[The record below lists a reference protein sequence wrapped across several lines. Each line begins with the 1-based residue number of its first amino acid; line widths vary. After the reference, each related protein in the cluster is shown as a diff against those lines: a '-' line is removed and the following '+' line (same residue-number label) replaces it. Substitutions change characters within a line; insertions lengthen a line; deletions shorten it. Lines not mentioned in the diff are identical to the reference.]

1 MKKLLRILTLPFI
14 TACIVTTGV
23 IVFYYLDAPESE
35 SITIPTGKKPAD
47 TSGIHTAEKTTHDS
61 PINALHKDFVYPADV
76 TRDPFKQV
84 SVPDIQQKPTA
95 KQPTIML
102 TGVIW
107 DPENPIAII
116 TDSDSNSYILKVGE
130 KVNSTKVLTIR
141 PRSVTIEKDGKIEDL
156 ILWPANL

>member
-35 SITIPTGKKPAD
+35 SAAIPTGKKPAAA
-47 TSGIHTAEKTTHDS
+47 SRNYIAQKPTHDS
-61 PINALHKDFVYPADV
+61 QPNALHKDFVYPADV

-84 SVPDIQQKPTA
+84 SAPEAQQKPTD

-107 DPENPIAII
+107 DAESPIAII
-116 TDSDSNSYILKVGE
+116 TDSDSNSYIVKVGE
-130 KVNSTKVLTIR
+130 KVNSAKVLTIR
-141 PRSVTIEKDGKIEDL
+141 PKSITIERDGKIEDL
-156 ILWPANL
+156 ILWPTKL

>member
-35 SITIPTGKKPAD
+35 SAAIPTGKKPAAA
-47 TSGIHTAEKTTHDS
+47 SRNYIAQKPTHDS
-61 PINALHKDFVYPADV
+61 QPNALHKDFVYPADV
-76 TRDPFKQV
+76 ARDPFKQV
-84 SVPDIQQKPTA
+84 SAPEAQQKPTD

-107 DPENPIAII
+107 DPESPIAII
-116 TDSDSNSYILKVGE
+116 TDSDSNSYIVKVGE
-130 KVNSTKVLTIR
+130 KVNRAKVLTIR
-141 PRSVTIEKDGKIEDL
+141 PKSITIERDGKMEDL
-156 ILWPANL
+156 ILWPTKL

>member
-1 MKKLLRILTLPFI
+1 MRKLLRILILPFI

-35 SITIPTGKKPAD
+35 SAAIPTGKKPAAA
-47 TSGIHTAEKTTHDS
+47 SEIHTAEKPTRDS
-61 PINALHKDFVYPADV
+61 QLNALHKDFVYPAGV

-84 SVPDIQQKPTA
+84 SAPEAQQELTD

-107 DPENPIAII
+107 DAENPIAII
-116 TDSDSNSYILKVGE
+116 TDSDSNSYIVKVGE
-130 KVNSTKVLTIR
+130 KVNRSKVLTIR
-141 PRSVTIEKDGKIEDL
+141 PKSITIERDGKIEEL
-156 ILWPANL
+156 ILWPTKL

>member
-35 SITIPTGKKPAD
+35 SAAIQTEKKLAVA
-47 TSGIHTAEKTTHDS
+47 SEIHTAEKPTHNS
-61 PINALHKDFVYPADV
+61 QINALHKDFVYPADV
-76 TRDPFKQV
+76 IRDPFKQV
-84 SVPDIQQKPTA
+84 SVPEAQQKPTD

-107 DPENPIAII
+107 DTKNPIAII
-116 TDSDSNSYILKVGE
+116 TDSDSNSYIVKVGA
-130 KVNSTKVLTIR
+130 KVNRAKVLTIR
-141 PRSVTIEKDGKIEDL
+141 PKSITIERDGKIEDL
-156 ILWPANL
+156 ILWPTKL

>member
-1 MKKLLRILTLPFI
+1 MKKLLRILILPFI

-35 SITIPTGKKPAD
+35 SATIQTKKRPAL
-47 TSGIHTAEKTTHDS
+47 TSEIHTAENPTHDS
-61 PINALHKDFVYPADV
+61 PINALHKDFIYPANV

-84 SVPDIQQKPTA
+84 SVPEAQQKPTA

-107 DPENPIAII
+107 DTENPIAII
-116 TDSDSNSYILKVGE
+116 TDSDSNSYIVKVGE
-130 KVNSTKVLTIR
+130 KVNRAKVLTIR
-141 PRSVTIEKDGKIEDL
+141 PRSITIERDGKIEDL
-156 ILWPANL
+156 ILWPTKL

>member
-35 SITIPTGKKPAD
+35 SAAISTGKKPAVA
-47 TSGIHTAEKTTHDS
+47 SRNHIAQKPTHDS
-61 PINALHKDFVYPADV
+61 QPNALHKDFVYPADV

-84 SVPDIQQKPTA
+84 SAPEAQQKPTG

-107 DPENPIAII
+107 DAESPIAIV
-116 TDSDSNSYILKVGE
+116 TDSDSNSYIVKVGE
-130 KVNSTKVLTIR
+130 KVNRTKVLTIR
-141 PRSVTIEKDGKIEDL
+141 PRSITIERDGKVEDL
-156 ILWPANL
+156 ILWPAKL